1 MESNV
6 SREMKTRSSY
16 QVKKGREN
24 KWIWSDWVETA
35 LESCGIWSNHVKE
48 EPLKVRAAEKDQTAS
63 LKEIQ
68 VKVEPLKEVVAA
80 EEGQTARMEVHEAK
94 GVIYSLRQG
103 KDELYQLVGRL
114 REVESELSMVKTH
127 TASPSW
133 CQGRRKQNVI
143 FGFLMGEICE
153 LVEHMCDVWE
163 INKKPDRWKRGTSCK
178 KGKLR

>member
-24 KWIWSDWVETA
+24 EWIWSGWVETA

-68 VKVEPLKEVVAA
+68 VKVEPLKEVAA
-80 EEGQTARMEVHEAK
+80 EEGQTARLEGHEAK
-94 GVIYSLRQG
+94 GVIYSLRQR

-114 REVESELSMVKTH
+114 REVESELGVM
-127 TASPSW
+127 
-133 CQGRRKQNVI
+133 CGR
-143 FGFLMGEICE
+143 
-153 LVEHMCDVWE
+153 
-163 INKKPDRWKRGTSCK
+163 
-178 KGKLR
+178 